1 VLRTRTATTTA
12 HGVREALRLLVQREV
27 FRWLLVELSD
37 LLLDAFLGFV
47 ALYFVDEVGTA
58 ASTGL
63 AVAVWTGAGLVGS
76 AAMIPLLRRVDGLAY
91 LRVSSA
97 APGLLFV
104 AFCSCPDGLML
115 VLVATIAV
123 VNAGWYPVLQT
134 RLYDALSPASGLA
147 PTVGGLFPVERAA
160 PARAARV
167 RPRVQPAASS
177 VTPSVSRQR
186 AKRPLK
192 NIGRNQRQTS
202 ARGRRG
208 R

>member
-115 VLVATIAV
+115 VLVATISV
-123 VNAGWYPVLQT
+123 VNAGWYRCCRLASTT
-134 RLYDALSPASGLA
+134 RS
-147 PTVGGLFPVERAA
+147 
-160 PARAARV
+160 V
-167 RPRVQPAASS
+167 RPAALRPRLARSS
-177 VTPSVSRQR
+177 PLNVLLPLALLAFVPGCSR
-186 AKRPLK
+186 
-192 NIGRNQRQTS
+192 
-202 ARGRRG
+202 RRHP
-208 R
+208 